1 MSKVKTF
8 AQAVSSGKIS
18 ISEDTAKVL
27 LHISKLE
34 KEVDRLYE
42 EMSSKLDDG
51 DVQGKNEMFDRIFSR
66 SYYRFIQDIREE
78 AGRMM
83 ARNMEEMEF
92 VGL

>member
-8 AQAVSSGKIS
+8 AQAVRSGKIA

-34 KEVDRLYE
+34 KEVDRIYE
-42 EMSSKLDDG
+42 EMSAKLDDG

-83 ARNMEEMEF
+83 ARNMEEMDF

>member
-8 AQAVSSGKIS
+8 AQAVRSGKIA

-34 KEVDRLYE
+34 KEVDRIYE
-42 EMSSKLDDG
+42 ERSAKLDDG

-83 ARNMEEMEF
+83 ARNMEEMDF

>member
-1 MSKVKTF
+1 MNKATAFV
-8 AQAVSSGKIS
+8 QAVRTGNIA

-27 LHISKLE
+27 LHITKLE

-42 EMSSKLDDG
+42 EMSAKLDEG

-66 SYYRFIQDIREE
+66 SYYRFIRDVREE